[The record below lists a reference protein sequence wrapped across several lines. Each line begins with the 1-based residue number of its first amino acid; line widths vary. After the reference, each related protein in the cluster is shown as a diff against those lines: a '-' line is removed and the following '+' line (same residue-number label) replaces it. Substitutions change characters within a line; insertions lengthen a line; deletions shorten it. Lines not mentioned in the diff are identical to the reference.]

1 MPSSQA
7 QTFGPRRFH
16 DWFVEEADMHDVA
29 AFDGRPPD
37 RWLAKKDQ
45 RLSQS
50 IGKRCFP
57 IRPWAVPGYPFAP
70 LSLPLDD
77 FERS

>member
-1 MPSSQA
+1 
-7 QTFGPRRFH
+7 
-16 DWFVEEADMHDVA
+16 MHDVA

-45 RLSQS
+45 RLSPS